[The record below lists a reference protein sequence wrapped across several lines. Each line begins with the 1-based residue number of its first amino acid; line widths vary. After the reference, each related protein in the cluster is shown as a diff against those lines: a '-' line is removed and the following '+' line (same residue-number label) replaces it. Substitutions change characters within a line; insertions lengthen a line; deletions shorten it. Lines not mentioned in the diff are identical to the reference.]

1 MTTKSDL
8 TLMEKESLK
17 DYMKFIKEADPNL
30 SDRMRSHY
38 KKQISEILSD
48 EREKNLTFNLLLM
61 IETLKEEKKEAE
73 DQICYL
79 KKR

>member
-1 MTTKSDL
+1 MNKSDL
-8 TLMEKESLK
+8 NIFEKESVK
-17 DYMKFIKEADPNL
+17 DYMKIIKQADPNL

-38 KKQISEILSD
+38 KKQIVEIVAG
-48 EREKNLTFNLLLM
+48 EKEENLVFKLLCM
-61 IETLKEEKKEAE
+61 IETLKDEKKEAE

>member
-38 KKQISEILSD
+38 KKQIGEILTGD
-48 EREKNLTFNLLLM
+48 KEKNLVFNLLLM
-61 IETLKEEKKEAE
+61 IETLKDEKKEAD
-73 DQICYL
+73 DQIRYL
-79 KKR
+79 